1 MNSAGAAQVIHL
13 LKLGPHSP
21 LRQGSRTFSASSR
34 ILAAIGGRGK
44 ALATDSYVCVQVAI
58 PREQIYAI
66 REHLPVNEAATEYA
80 GQLLR
85 LDEQV
90 LPRNAEGECSHQF
103 ASAYRVS
110 ASLQRK
116 AAKPF
121 KYVFVLWGR
130 GKGIFP
136 LQAS

>member
-34 ILAAIGGRGK
+34 VLAAIGGRGK

-90 LPRNAEGECSHQF
+90 LPRNAEGECLSCSHQF

-110 ASLQRK
+110 SSLQWK
-116 AAKPF
+116 AAKCF
-121 KYVFVLWGR
+121 KYVLWG
-130 GKGIFP
+130 
-136 LQAS
+136 

>member
-34 ILAAIGGRGK
+34 VLAAIGGRGK

-90 LPRNAEGECSHQF
+90 LPRNAEGECLSCSIRLPVHTVFQ
-103 ASAYRVS
+103 RVS
-110 ASLQRK
+110 NGKPPFVSLEQS
-116 AAKPF
+116 
-121 KYVFVLWGR
+121 V
-130 GKGIFP
+130 I
-136 LQAS
+136 